1 MRRPFLLIALVCAG
15 AAASAADV
23 YKWTDKDGIVHYSDQ
38 EPPAGIKSEKVHVAS
53 AAKPAAAAAND
64 ADEAATPPSA
74 APPGVLATAT
84 QIAQKRCEQARA
96 NLAVLRGNTAV
107 GLDDGSGKALDDKA
121 RADRVAREQST
132 IEQYC
137 R

>member
-1 MRRPFLLIALVCAG
+1 LVCAG

-38 EPPAGIKSEKVHVAS
+38 EPPAGVKAEHVHVATATK
-53 AAKPAAAAAND
+53 AAGAGAAAND

-74 APPGVLATAT
+74 GPPGVLATAT
-84 QIAQKRCEQARA
+84 QIAQQRCEQARA

-107 GLDDGSGKALDDKA
+107 GVDDGSGKALDEQA
-121 RADRVAREQST
+121 RADRIAREQSA